1 MMKSTPSGI
10 CCVWFRVFRYNLTI
24 HSHSRDEQQ
33 LFKWNAKTRLPTQV
47 AKLPD
52 DFYPT
57 DLQWLCNTRTST
69 KSSGSRKNNSNE
81 ANDSLLISSNDGR
94 FIMLNRNARAER
106 IINAHV
112 GPINACRWSKDGTGL
127 LTAGEDGLIKI
138 WSKLGM
144 LRSTIIQHENPIR
157 TACWSPNSS
166 AIAYCSGSFIAI
178 KPIAANSKLMK
189 WKAHD
194 GSVLC
199 LSWSRQSQ
207 NLASG
212 GDDCRYKVWDSQG
225 SLIYASLVE
234 DYSITSVEF
243 CPKGLF
249 LAVGGFNM
257 FKLCHFTGVS
267 LIY

>member
-1 MMKSTPSGI
+1 MH
-10 CCVWFRVFRYNLTI
+10 F
-24 HSHSRDEQQ
+24 RDEQQ

-52 DFYPT
+52 EFYPT
-57 DLQWLCNTRTST
+57 DLQWLCSTRPST
-69 KSSGSRKNNSNE
+69 KSTGSGNNNNNK

-112 GPINACRWSKDGTGL
+112 GPINACRWSNDGTGL
-127 LTAGEDGLIKI
+127 LSAGEDGIIKI

-144 LRSTIIQHENPIR
+144 LRSTIIQNESPIR
-157 TACWSPNSS
+157 IACWSSNSS
-166 AIAYCSGSFIAI
+166 AIAYCSGPFIAI
-178 KPIAANSKLMK
+178 KPIAANSKLIK

-199 LSWSRQSQ
+199 LSWSTETQ

-212 GDDCRYKVWDSQG
+212 GDDCRYKIWDSQG
-225 SLIYASLVE
+225 SLIYASFVE
-234 DYSITSVEF
+234 DYSITSIEF

-249 LAVGGFNM
+249 LAVGGFEM
-257 FKLCHFTGVS
+257 LKLCHFNGVS
-267 LIY
+267 LFLATLSLTVLSAFACKIY

>member
-1 MMKSTPSGI
+1 MD
-10 CCVWFRVFRYNLTI
+10 
-24 HSHSRDEQQ
+24 SHFRDEQQ

-52 DFYPT
+52 EFYPT
-57 DLQWLCNTRTST
+57 DLQWLCNARTST
-69 KSSGSRKNNSNE
+69 KSSGSANNNSNN

-106 IINAHV
+106 IINAHAE
-112 GPINACRWSKDGTGL
+112 PINACRWSNDGTGL
-127 LTAGEDGLIKI
+127 LTASENGTIKI
-138 WSKLGM
+138 FSKLGM
-144 LRSTIIQHENPIR
+144 LRSTIIQNESPIR
-157 TACWSPNSS
+157 IACWSSNSS

-178 KPIAANSKLMK
+178 KPIAANSKLTK

-199 LSWSRQSQ
+199 LSWSTETQ

-212 GDDCRYKVWDSQG
+212 GDDCRYKIWSQDG
-225 SLIYASLVE
+225 SLLYASFVE

-257 FKLCHFTGVS
+257 LKLCHYNGVS
-267 LIY
+267 QFFTKATRLLAAFAYKI

>member
-1 MMKSTPSGI
+1 MS
-10 CCVWFRVFRYNLTI
+10 
-24 HSHSRDEQQ
+24 
-33 LFKWNAKTRLPTQV
+33 TQV

-52 DFYPT
+52 EFYPT
-57 DLQWLCNTRTST
+57 DLHWLCNIRNST
-69 KSSGSRKNNSNE
+69 KSNGPGSNNSNK

-94 FIMLNRNARAER
+94 FIVLNRNARAER
-106 IINAHV
+106 IVNAHV
-112 GPINACRWSKDGTGL
+112 GPINACRWSHDGTGL
-127 LTAGEDGLIKI
+127 LTAGEDGIIKI

-144 LRSTIIQHENPIR
+144 LRSTIIQNDSPVRI
-157 TACWSPNSS
+157 ACWSSSSS

-178 KPIAANSKLMK
+178 KPIAANSKLIK

-199 LSWSRQSQ
+199 LSWSTETH

-212 GDDCRYKVWDSQG
+212 GDDCRYKIWDSQG
-225 SLIYASLVE
+225 SLIYASFIE

-243 CPKGLF
+243 CPKKGF

-257 FKLCHFTGVS
+257 LKLCHFNGVS
-267 LIY
+267 LFLAIVLLTLLCICL